1 MSSITARGVRR
12 FFQYAVLYAL
22 LLVTAIGASD
32 LLARAF
38 GVDYEQWEDP
48 DALLARSLAFVIV
61 GGAVSATLLWGTR
74 RSHHRD
80 AAEGRS
86 LLFTIYLTLAALTGA
101 IAFTGATQELV
112 SALVGDGA
120 VRPAALAGVIVWA
133 TFWLLHRY
141 WARRALDAR
150 RDTPHLLLGSLY
162 GLSYVAAGLT
172 QLLGAALDVFLRPD
186 VFGHRLGGLGTGAGL
201 LVAGGIV
208 WGVYW
213 LASGI
218 RLPRRTFWLV
228 YVLPFGVGGGLVM
241 ALVAASRLVWSV
253 LVWFL
258 GDRLGAPAA
267 EHFDSAAVEIAA
279 LLVGVLLWWYHRS
292 VLGDVGRSEPRRVY
306 EYLVSGIA
314 LVAAALGVGTVIVA
328 LIESATPG
336 IDIGMTVLNTLW
348 AAVTLLAVGVPVW
361 WIFWRRIQSATA
373 ADPQPE
379 IASLSRRIYVVLLFG
394 LAAVAAVIAL
404 ITVAMSFFGDLV
416 EGVLGATTLRSMR
429 YGLGTLVAAGAV
441 AVYHWAVFRHDR
453 SVAEAAP
460 RQEGPRSVLL
470 VAPDDADGRRRVARA
485 TGAELRFLSRLD
497 VTPSAWDADA
507 VVAALEGRD
516 GQDLVVLVGP
526 DECRVVPVTRA

>member
-1 MSSITARGVRR
+1 MSHVTARGVRR

-32 LLARAF
+32 LLSRAF
-38 GVDYEQWEDP
+38 GVDYEQWQDP

-61 GGAVSATLLWGTR
+61 GGAVSAALLWGTR
-74 RSHHRD
+74 GSHRRDPAEARSV
-80 AAEGRS
+80 
-86 LLFTIYLTLAALTGA
+86 LFTIYLTLAALTGA
-101 IAFTGATQELV
+101 IAFASATQELV
-112 SALVGDGA
+112 STLVGDGEL
-120 VRPAALAGVIVWA
+120 RPDALAAVLVWGA
-133 TFWLLHRY
+133 FWLLHRY

-162 GLSYVAAGLT
+162 GLAFVAAGLT

-186 VFGHRLGGLGTGAGL
+186 VIGHRLGGIGTGAGL

-228 YVLPFGVGGGLVM
+228 YVLPFGVGGGLVLC
-241 ALVAASRLVWSV
+241 LVAASRLLWSV

-267 EHFDSAAVEIAA
+267 QHFDSAAVEIAA
-279 LLVGVLLWWYHRS
+279 VLVGVLLWWYHRS
-292 VLGDVGRSEPRRVY
+292 ILGRVGRSEPRRTY

-314 LVAAALGVGTVIVA
+314 LVAAALGVGTVVVA

-336 IDIGMTVLNTLW
+336 VDVGMTVVNTLL

-379 IASLSRRIYVVLLFG
+379 IASLSRRIYLVLLFG

-404 ITVAMSFFGDLV
+404 ISVAMSFFGDLV
-416 EGVLGATTLRSMR
+416 DGVLGAATLRAMR
-429 YGLGTLVAAGAV
+429 YGLGTIVAAGAV

-460 RQEGPRSVLL
+460 GRTGPRSVLL
-470 VAPDDADGRRRVARA
+470 VAPDDADGRRLVAEA
-485 TGAELRFLSRLD
+485 TGADVRLLPRVDLAPSGWD
-497 VTPSAWDADA
+497 VDAL
-507 VVAALEGRD
+507 VAALEGHD
-516 GQDLVVLVGP
+516 GEDLVVLVGP
-526 DECRVVPVTRA
+526 DGPRVVPVRRG